1 MLRARGKAKAK
12 AATAKAKAKARAAR
26 VSHNQR
32 RDRRRAAVRELNSF
46 ADATGA
52 RPIPAKTATAKDVEQ
67 LVRVLQRRTTIIL
80 HLSLGQEAAR
90 VCFPEKSPQL

>member
-67 LVRVLQRRTTIIL
+67 LVRVLQRRICTDFTVWADWRRR
-80 HLSLGQEAAR
+80 S
-90 VCFPEKSPQL
+90 